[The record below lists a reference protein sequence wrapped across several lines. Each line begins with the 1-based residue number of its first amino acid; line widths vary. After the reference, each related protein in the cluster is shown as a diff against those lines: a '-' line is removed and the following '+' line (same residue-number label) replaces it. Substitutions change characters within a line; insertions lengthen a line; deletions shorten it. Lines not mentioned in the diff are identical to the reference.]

1 MRGPGC
7 GRGNRHLSRSFSEPP
22 SCPSLAASLSAPTP
36 RFPSPS
42 LLVLLLRLSLPVSPN
57 LPPSSCLTL
66 SLPHP
71 LARSLPLLLSP
82 LSLPSPLPTAS
93 SPDTA
98 PVRPSQTF
106 PYRPL
111 SCFDFL
117 LLQPAIGGFLPSP
130 TAIEPW
136 RWWGM
141 CGGGG
146 VASSSGWTSG
156 RWRARAGPLRRSPPP
171 TACTSSSRASASVTT
186 PPPSPPL
193 PAHAH
198 AHCPR
203 THPQAHTRAHARTRA
218 CEGTLSHTLD
228 AHCFTHSAHLPAP
241 ARPHPHAHTRTR
253 ARERARPRT
262 HTHTFKRTL
271 KLAEGTRAARSGGQS
286 RCAYARARR
295 EAGAKA
301 AARTHAHARRCP
313 FPLAYPPLP
322 PPRLRCDH
330 AQASLCVLGPWAD
343 LVTSRRR
350 VVSV

>member
-146 VASSSGWTSG
+146 GSVIIGMDLGALAGKGGSVAALTAANCLHQLFEGLGLGHDPPPLPSPP
-156 RWRARAGPLRRSPPP
+156 RARACPLP
-171 TACTSSSRASASVTT
+171 THTPTGTHASA
-186 PPPSPPL
+186 
-193 PAHAH
+193 
-198 AHCPR
+198 R
-203 THPQAHTRAHARTRA
+203 THARMRRHAFAHARCALFHAQRALARTR
-218 CEGTLSHTLD
+218 TS
-228 AHCFTHSAHLPAP
+228 AP
-241 ARPHPHAHTRTR
+241 ARPHPHAR
-253 ARERARPRT
+253 ARESAPAYT
-262 HTHTFKRTL
+262 HTHIQTDTQVGRGHTRGAKRGPKPL
-271 KLAEGTRAARSGGQS
+271 RVRTRAARSGGQS
-286 RCAYARARR
+286 RCAYARARSSL
-295 EAGAKA
+295 
-301 AARTHAHARRCP
+301 P
-313 FPLAYPPLP
+313 FPPCLP
-322 PPRLRCDH
+322 PPPPPPTEVRPCP
-330 AQASLCVLGPWAD
+330 G
-343 LVTSRRR
+343 
-350 VVSV
+350 